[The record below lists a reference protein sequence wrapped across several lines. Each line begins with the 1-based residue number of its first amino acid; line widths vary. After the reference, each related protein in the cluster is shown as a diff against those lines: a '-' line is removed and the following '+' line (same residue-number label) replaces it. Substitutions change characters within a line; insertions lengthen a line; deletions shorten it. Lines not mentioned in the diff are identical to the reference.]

1 MPQEKDDN
9 PPRYSLRQALWFV
22 VGLFALALA
31 VIGAVLP
38 LLPTTPFLLVA
49 AFAFARSSEKLH
61 RWLHDH
67 AHFGPLI
74 LNWQRH
80 GAISRRA
87 KTAALGVIAATP
99 VVSWLAGVAGH
110 ILLLQT
116 AILAVV
122 ALFIVTR
129 PAPPPEGGKGQR

>member
-1 MPQEKDDN
+1 MPTDKDHK
-9 PPRYSLRQALWFV
+9 PPRYNLRQSLWFV
-22 VGLFALALA
+22 VGLLALALA
-31 VIGAVLP
+31 VVGALLP

-49 AFAFARSSEKLH
+49 AFAFARSSERLH

-87 KTAALGVIAATP
+87 KIIALSVIALTP
-99 VVSWLAGVAGH
+99 VATWLAGVGVP
-110 ILLLQT
+110 ILLLQI
-116 AILAVV
+116 AILAMV
-122 ALFIVTR
+122 AVFIITR
-129 PAPPPEGGKGQR
+129 PAPPPEGG